1 MKTIV
6 RNIGLVLLMILAQIS
21 WANAQSV
28 EVEMADQFRADG
40 KIYVVVA
47 TLLLVMAGIIL
58 FLIWLERRISNLE
71 KELKN

>member
-1 MKTIV
+1 MKTTAK
-6 RNIGLVLLMILAQIS
+6 NIGLILLMILTQIFG
-21 WANAQSV
+21 ANAQAA

-47 TLLLVMAGIIL
+47 TLLLVMAGIVL

>member
-1 MKTIV
+1 MKTTAK
-6 RNIGLVLLMILAQIS
+6 NIGLILLMILTQIFG
-21 WANAQSV
+21 ANAQAA

-58 FLIWLERRISNLE
+58 FLIWLERRISNME
-71 KELKN
+71 RELKN